1 MKAKLNNREQKV
13 LWATINHY
21 IATAEPVGSKVLVNE
36 YDFKI
41 SPATIRN
48 VMGALDRSG
57 FLYQPHTSAGR
68 VPSNSGYRIYVDELI
83 SPNSLQAE
91 TASRILL
98 QRTELIGRQSLEI
111 MLHNLTQILATLT
124 GCIALITAP
133 SGRMARIKHIQLVP
147 VDDRKVMAIAIS
159 DSYDTV
165 SVLMDLPPELSSKT
179 LESEL
184 QTISNFINSQIQD
197 QNLAEF
203 DYLLPW
209 QELDRQFLQYTDFIE
224 ESLKQLTSVCQ
235 TPAMGQLFISGIREI
250 LQQPEFNE
258 LSQLQSVIEI
268 LEGERDRLFPLI
280 SQQSQPSLANA
291 VSVKIGTEIDL
302 EAIQNCALIY
312 CDYKYANT
320 AVGSVGVLGP
330 TRMNY
335 ENAIASVEA
344 TASHLAEAIKLVS

>member
-13 LWATINHY
+13 LWATVNHY
-21 IATAEPVGSKVLVNE
+21 IATAEPVGSKVLVDE

-57 FLYQPHTSAGR
+57 LLYQPHTSAGR
-68 VPSNSGYRIYVDELI
+68 VPSNSGYRVYVDELI
-83 SPNSLQAE
+83 SPDRHKLQ

-98 QRTELIGRQSLEI
+98 QRVDLLGSQKLEI

-133 SGRMARIKHIQLVP
+133 NGRTAKVKHIQLVP
-147 VDDRKVMAIAIS
+147 VDERKVMAIAIS
-159 DSYDTV
+159 DLYHTV
-165 SVLMDLPPELSSKT
+165 SVLMDLPPELSTDS

-184 QTISNFINSQIQD
+184 QTISNFINNQLQD
-197 QNLAEF
+197 KKLA
-203 DYLLPW
+203 DLASLLPW
-209 QELDRQFLQYTDFIE
+209 QELDRQFQQYTTFIE
-224 ESLKQLTSVCQ
+224 ESLQQLTSVCQ

-258 LSQLQSVIEI
+258 LSQLQTIIEL
-268 LEGERDRLFPLI
+268 LEGEREQLFPLI
-280 SQQSQPSLANA
+280 SQQSETSLPNS
-291 VSVKIGTEIDL
+291 VSVKIGTEISL

-312 CDYKYANT
+312 CDYKYADT

-330 TRMNY
+330 TRMDY
-335 ENAIASVEA
+335 EKAIASVEA
-344 TASHLAEAIKLVS
+344 TASHLSEAIKNH